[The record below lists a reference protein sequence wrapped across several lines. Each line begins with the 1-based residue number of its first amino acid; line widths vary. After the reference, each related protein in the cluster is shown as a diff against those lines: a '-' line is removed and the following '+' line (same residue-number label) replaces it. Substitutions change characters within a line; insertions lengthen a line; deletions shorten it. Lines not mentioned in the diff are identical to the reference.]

1 MSSDLI
7 VILSVLSGL
16 VIAFLVSWFIKYY
29 IDIKDISAWRVVEI
43 KSARR
48 FKKLYAIAPERYELK
63 KYSVYGP
70 VVRYGGKDDSY
81 YLFFPNPIGYLIVRR
96 MLKGDGKAIERERNQ
111 KNRMESEKGFIKE
124 IERDLKEFK
133 EKEKNENGHD
143 K

>member
-1 MSSDLI
+1 MSTGIIVTLGVVGGILLI
-7 VILSVLSGL
+7 S
-16 VIAFLVSWFIKYY
+16 Y
-29 IDIKDISAWRVVEI
+29 IIWMVFYRAEIKDLSSCQVVEM
-43 KSARR
+43 KSVRR
-48 FKKLYAIAPERYELK
+48 FKGLYAIAPERYELK

-70 VVRYGGKDDSY
+70 VVRYEGKDDVY
-81 YLFFPNPIGYLIVRR
+81 YLFFPNPIDYLIVRR
-96 MLKGDGKAIERERNQ
+96 MLKGDSKAIERERNR